1 MAELYVYYRID
12 PAQGEAAHAQVEG
25 QQAWLRTG
33 IDGLQ
38 TGLLLRADAVPR
50 GAEATWMEI
59 YRRPGGLDAA
69 ACALIE
75 AAMQALPT
83 GRVGPRIVERFEPL
97 GYNAAAAPVS

>member
-12 PAQGEAAHAQVEG
+12 PAQGEEARAQVEG
-25 QQAWLRTG
+25 QQALLRAD

-38 TGLLLRADAVPR
+38 TRLLRRADALRR

-69 ACALIE
+69 ACALIA
-75 AAMQALPT
+75 AAMQALPA
-83 GRVGPRIVERFEPL
+83 GRIGPRIAERFEPL
-97 GYNAAAAPVS
+97 APGEAAAPVS